1 MRRDTENTLLILLG
15 VSVAM
20 IAVTGTFTRY
30 VKPGL
35 LPWLA
40 ASAVIVIGLGLAAI
54 VRDVRHGHT
63 DHDDAAHGHEGH
75 GDHAHKHGATWFL
88 VLPIVLLIF
97 IVPPALSP
105 RSIAQADIAGSAN
118 VSRRAFPPLPPGAA
132 PAVPLPEVLMRIA
145 AGSSDTLTGRTI
157 TVTGF
162 TFKEGERTDLAKIVI
177 VCCAADAQL
186 ARLKMTGPAAASAS
200 ALPENTWV
208 SVTGTVPGG
217 QSYRGPSS
225 IPVIEVTGLTRT
237 DPPKNTY

>member
-54 VRDVRHGHT
+54 LRDVRHGHT
-63 DHDDAAHGHEGH
+63 EHDHEGH
-75 GDHAHKHGATWFL
+75 GDHTHKHGATWFL
-88 VLPIVLLIF
+88 VLPIILLIF

-105 RSIAQADIAGSAN
+105 RAIAPANIAASAN
-118 VSRRAFPPLPPGAA
+118 TQRRAFPPLPPGDA
-132 PAVPLPEVLMRIA
+132 PTVSLPEVLMRIA

-186 ARLKMTGPAAASAS
+186 ARLQMTGPAAASAS

-225 IPVIEVTGLTRT
+225 IPVIEVSGLTRT
-237 DPPKNTY
+237 DPPKSTY

>member
-40 ASAVIVIGLGLAAI
+40 CSAVIVIGLGLAAI
-54 VRDVRHGHT
+54 IRDVRRGHT
-63 DHDDAAHGHEGH
+63 DHDHNHDGH
-75 GDHAHKHGATWFL
+75 GEHIHKHGATWFL

-97 IVPPALSP
+97 IVPPALSA
-105 RSIAQADIAGSAN
+105 RSIAPANISASVN
-118 VSRRAFPPLPPGAA
+118 TPRRAFPPLPPGDA
-132 PAVPLPEVLMRIA
+132 PSVPLPEILMRIA
-145 AGSSDTLTGRTI
+145 AGSSDTLSGRTI

-162 TFKEGERTDLAKIVI
+162 TFKDGERTDLAKIVI

-186 ARLKMTGPAAASAS
+186 ARLHMTGPAAASAS
-200 ALPENTWV
+200 TLPENTWI

-225 IPVIEVTGLTRT
+225 IPAIEVAGITRT
-237 DPPKNTY
+237 DPPKSTY

>member
-40 ASAVIVIGLGLAAI
+40 VSAVVLVGLGLAAI
-54 VRDVRHGHT
+54 VRDVRRGHT
-63 DHDDAAHGHEGH
+63 DHDHEGH
-75 GDHAHKHGATWFL
+75 HDHTHKHGATWFL
-88 VLPIVLLIF
+88 VLPIILLIF

-105 RSIAQADIAGSAN
+105 RSIAAANVAASAN
-118 VSRRAFPPLPPGAA
+118 TPRRAFPPLPPGEA

-145 AGSSDTLTGRTI
+145 AGSSDTLAGRTI

-162 TFKEGERTDLAKIVI
+162 TLKEGERTDLAKIVI

-186 ARLKMTGPAAASAS
+186 ARLHMTGPAAASAS

-237 DPPKNTY
+237 DPPKSTY

>member
-40 ASAVIVIGLGLAAI
+40 CSAVIVIGLGLAAI
-54 VRDVRHGHT
+54 IRDVRRGHT
-63 DHDDAAHGHEGH
+63 EHDHNHEGH
-75 GDHAHKHGATWFL
+75 GDHSHKHGATWFL

-97 IVPPALSP
+97 IVPPALSA
-105 RSIAQADIAGSAN
+105 RSIAPANISASAN
-118 VSRRAFPPLPPGAA
+118 TPRRAFPPLPPGDA
-132 PAVPLPEVLMRIA
+132 PSVPLPEILMRIA
-145 AGSSDTLTGRTI
+145 AGSSDTLSGRTI

-162 TFKEGERTDLAKIVI
+162 TFKDGERTDLAKIVI

-186 ARLKMTGPAAASAS
+186 ARLHMTGPAAASAA
-200 ALPENTWV
+200 ALPENTWI

-225 IPVIEVTGLTRT
+225 IPAIEVAGITRT
-237 DPPKNTY
+237 DPPKSTY

>member
-40 ASAVIVIGLGLAAI
+40 GSAVIVIGLGLAAI
-54 VRDVRHGHT
+54 FRDVRRGHT
-63 DHDDAAHGHEGH
+63 DHDDDHDGH
-75 GDHAHKHGATWFL
+75 GGHTHKHGATWFL
-88 VLPIVLLIF
+88 VVPIVLLIF
-97 IVPPALSP
+97 IVPPALSA
-105 RSIAQADIAGSAN
+105 RSIAPANIGASAN
-118 VSRRAFPPLPPGAA
+118 TPRRAFPPLPPGDA
-132 PAVPLPEVLMRIA
+132 PSVPLPEVLMRIA
-145 AGSSDTLTGRTI
+145 AGSSDTLSGRTI

-186 ARLKMTGPAAASAS
+186 ARLHMTGPAAASAS
-200 ALPENTWV
+200 ALPENTWI
-208 SVTGTVPGG
+208 SATGVVPGN

-225 IPVIEVTGLTRT
+225 IPVIEVTGITRT
-237 DPPKNTY
+237 DPPKSTY

>member
-54 VRDVRHGHT
+54 IRDVRRGHT
-63 DHDDAAHGHEGH
+63 DHDDEHDGH
-75 GDHAHKHGATWFL
+75 GGHTHKHGATWFL

-97 IVPPALSP
+97 IVPPALSA
-105 RSIAQADIAGSAN
+105 RSIAPANIGASAN
-118 VSRRAFPPLPPGAA
+118 TPRRAFPPLPPGDA
-132 PAVPLPEVLMRIA
+132 PSVPLPEVLMRIA
-145 AGSSDTLTGRTI
+145 AGSSDTLSGRTI

-162 TFKEGERTDLAKIVI
+162 TFKEGEHTDLAKIVI

-186 ARLKMTGPAAASAS
+186 ARLHMTGPAAASAS
-200 ALPENTWV
+200 ALPENAWI
-208 SVTGTVPGG
+208 SVTGVVPGG

-225 IPVIEVTGLTRT
+225 IPVIEVTGITRT
-237 DPPKNTY
+237 DPPKSTY

>member
-20 IAVTGTFTRY
+20 IAATGTFTRY

-40 ASAVIVIGLGLAAI
+40 GSAIIVIGLGLAAI
-54 VRDVRHGHT
+54 IRDVRNGHSEHDHDSHGGHT
-63 DHDDAAHGHEGH
+63 
-75 GDHAHKHGATWFL
+75 HKHGATWFL

-97 IVPPALSP
+97 IVPPALSA
-105 RSIAQADIAGSAN
+105 RSIAPANIASSAN
-118 VSRRAFPPLPPGAA
+118 TPRRAFPPLPPGDA
-132 PAVPLPEVLMRIA
+132 PPVPLPEVLMRIA
-145 AGSSDTLTGRTI
+145 AGSSDTLSGRTI

-186 ARLKMTGPAAASAS
+186 ARLQMSGPAAASAA

-208 SVTGTVPGG
+208 AVTGTVPGG

-225 IPVIEVTGLTRT
+225 IPVIEVTGVTRT
-237 DPPKNTY
+237 DPPKSTY

>member
-40 ASAVIVIGLGLAAI
+40 GSAVVVIGLGLAAVI
-54 VRDVRHGHT
+54 RDVRNGHT
-63 DHDDAAHGHEGH
+63 DHDHDGHDGH
-75 GDHAHKHGATWFL
+75 THKHGATWFL
-88 VLPIVLLIF
+88 VLPVVLLIF
-97 IVPPALSP
+97 IVPPALSA
-105 RSIAQADIAGSAN
+105 RSIAPAN
-118 VSRRAFPPLPPGAA
+118 ITASVNTPRRAFPPLPPGDA
-132 PAVPLPEVLMRIA
+132 PRVPLPEVLMRIA
-145 AGSSDTLTGRTI
+145 AGSSDTLKGRTI

-186 ARLKMTGPAAASAS
+186 ARLQMSGPAAVSAS

-208 SVTGTVPGG
+208 SVTGTVPDG

-225 IPVIEVTGLTRT
+225 IPVIEVTAVTRT
-237 DPPKNTY
+237 DPPKSTY